1 MTIELIIQMIGSV
14 GFPIA
19 VSLACFWY
27 INKQTTTHK
36 EELQK
41 VTDALNNNTLVIQR
55 LSDQLGGMKY
65 DH

>member
-19 VSLACFWY
+19 VCLACFWY
-27 INKQTTTHK
+27 INRQTSTHK

-55 LSDQLGGMKY
+55 LSDQLGGMKH